1 MKRVLNKMPRLAMIV
16 MMSIV
21 CSCVNGSNKNHSECR
36 VNDDLGTPEVV
47 TEVSSSNQVDESLTP
62 ISIEEA
68 YMILD
73 EMIVENGLSF
83 KGFRSIENV
92 NNIMNK
98 HGYKSLK
105 RYFVV
110 REFNM
115 SPFFYKNCKLGKSDD
130 SCYDNYPTPDGKGIA
145 SFVGIDGTSLVIS
158 PFTQSAFDDYI
169 NQIKKSGAKL
179 IEESETILSFK
190 YKNIEILAFKK
201 AAMSLKYAIMMSKK

>member
-1 MKRVLNKMPRLAMIV
+1 MKRVLNVMPRLAMIV

-21 CSCVNGSNKNHSECR
+21 CSCVNGSNKNQSDCR
-36 VNDDLGTPEVV
+36 VNDNQEISEVV
-47 TEVSSSNQVDESLTP
+47 TEESSSNQGDESLTP

-145 SFVGIDGTSLVIS
+145 SFIGIDGTSLVIS
-158 PFTQSAFDDYI
+158 PFTKSAFDDYI

-179 IEESETILSFK
+179 IEEDGSVVSYK
-190 YKNIEILAFKK
+190 YKNIEIMAFKK

>member
-36 VNDDLGTPEVV
+36 VNDDSGTPEVV

-73 EMIVENGLSF
+73 EMIVENGLFF

-92 NNIMNK
+92 NRIMEK
-98 HGYKSLK
+98 HDYKKIES
-105 RYFVV
+105 YYIY
-110 REFNM
+110 REFSF
-115 SPFFYKNCKLGKSDD
+115 SPFFYKNCAIKEDSDD
-130 SCYDNYPTPDGKGIA
+130 VPTPSGKGVA
-145 SFVGIDGTSLVIS
+145 SFVGIDEPCLVIS
-158 PFTQSAFDDYI
+158 PFTKSAFDDYI

-179 IEESETILSFK
+179 IKESETIISFK
-190 YKNIEILAFKK
+190 YKNIEIDAYKK
-201 AAMSLKYAIMMSKK
+201 RCKSINYAITMGKE